1 MLTQVIQPSVQAF
14 EEVKDIAMQE
24 VKSQKADLLINGF
37 AENAEKILLGE
48 STLPAQPGFSLENFK
63 SVKRFS
69 SLLPP
74 EVINKIF
81 ESAIGITVFYE
92 ADNGDRYWAQSS
104 NETIP
109 STVELGETVSR
120 YEEFYNTLLN
130 QEINSFL
137 DHTMKQG
144 QKVRLQNFSAA
155 N

>member
-1 MLTQVIQPSVQAF
+1 M
-14 EEVKDIAMQE
+14 
-24 VKSQKADLLINGF
+24 
-37 AENAEKILLGE
+37 
-48 STLPAQPGFSLENFK
+48 
-63 SVKRFS
+63 
-69 SLLPP
+69 PP

-81 ESAIGITVFYE
+81 ELAIGITFFDE

-104 NETIP
+104 NEIIP